1 LLLTK
6 KEKVMEMETTQSS
19 MALVPV
25 LIYLAVV
32 LLMVIAMWKVFVKA
46 GQAIL
51 IPIYN
56 TIVLIQIAGKPVWW
70 FLLMLIPFVNIVI
83 GIMVLL
89 EIAKKFGKGGGF
101 VAGLIFLPVIFW
113 PILGFGSAEYQS

>member
-1 LLLTK
+1 
-6 KEKVMEMETTQSS
+6 MEMETTQSS

-46 GQAIL
+46 GQPGWAIL

-70 FLLMLIPFVNIVI
+70 FLLMFIPFVNFVI
-83 GIMVLL
+83 AIIVLL
-89 EIAKKFGKGGGF
+89 EIAKRFGKGGGF
-101 VAGLIFLPVIFW
+101 VAGLIFLPFIFW
-113 PILGFGSAEYQS
+113 PILGFGSAEYEG

>member
-1 LLLTK
+1 
-6 KEKVMEMETTQSS
+6 MEMETTQSS